1 MARNLRG
8 YSELEFL
15 TAVERGDV
23 VTQRSLSKRIGVAVG
38 LINALIKRSTVK
50 GYVKARQAPYKRY
63 AYYLTP
69 EGFAEKSRLV
79 GEYLQS
85 SLEFFRKARNQ
96 YSEIFQAAARNGTK
110 RLAIV
115 GGGELADIAVLA
127 ATSEGVPLVAI
138 IDPRARETSDRFGVA
153 VKRSLADIEPVD
165 LVVIADEQCP
175 QAIYEELRK
184 SLSDDRIMTPPL
196 LHITPDRDELIMA
209 AASGDKR

>member
-1 MARNLRG
+1 MRG
-8 YSELEFL
+8 HSELEFL

-23 VTQRSLSKRIGVAVG
+23 VTQRSLSERIGVAVG
-38 LINALIKRSTVK
+38 LINALLKRSMVK

-85 SLEFFRKARNQ
+85 SLEFFRKARDQ
-96 YSEIFQAAARNGTK
+96 YSEIFRSTRRMGLE

-138 IDPRARETSDRFGVA
+138 IDPTARESSRRFGV
-153 VKRSLADIEPVD
+153 VVERSLADIEPVD
-165 LVVIADEQCP
+165 LVIIADEQSP
-175 QAIYEELRK
+175 QAIYEELRR
-184 SLSDDRIMTPPL
+184 SFPDDRIMAPPL
-196 LHITPDRDELIMA
+196 LHITPDRDKLIIA
-209 AASGDKR
+209 AARGKKK